1 MNKETNIE
9 MMEQINKALLSAVK
23 KLDDIVELKTY
34 LLILAGQIGEEAT
47 DTISIA
53 ETLNTD
59 PESVNHILHSLAEY
73 GFLKLEEIE
82 EGFFMYNLCNPEES
96 KKTKGA

>member
-1 MNKETNIE
+1 MDKETNIE
-9 MMEQINKALLSAVK
+9 KMEQINKALLSAVT
-23 KLDDIVELKTY
+23 KLDNIAELKTY

-59 PESVNHILHSLAEY
+59 PESVNHDLNSLAEY
-73 GFLKLEEIE
+73 GFIKLEKVEP
-82 EGFFMYNLCNPEES
+82 GSFLYNLCNPEEA
-96 KKTKGA
+96 KNN